1 MRSWRTLSAALSLL
15 AAAAWAGAAR
25 ADLPEYLKKPEPA
38 YSWKLK
44 EKIDHPQGTVYD
56 LRLVSQTWED
66 ITWEHQLQV
75 YQPKGVEPARTML
88 LWNTGGSAKADGIAM
103 AMEMA
108 KKVKAPVAFLYHIPN
123 QPLFDGK
130 TEDAL
135 IAETFMRYVKTK
147 DENWPLLFPMVKSV
161 VKAMDALQEFSK
173 QEWKEPVESFIITGG
188 SKRGWTSWLTGAS
201 DRRVKAIAPMVID
214 TLNMPEQLP
223 HQLESFGGKYSEQI
237 ADYTTRGLTEM
248 GKTPE
253 GKRLFEMV
261 DPYSYRDKLGLP
273 KMLILGN
280 NDPYWSTD
288 ALNLYWDGLKGDKWV
303 VYVPNAGHN
312 LQQKTAGGADLT
324 RARNGLAVFARH
336 QITGQALP
344 QLAWKHDDDDGK
356 LRLTVEAKPAP
367 AAARLWVAEAPTH
380 DFRKAEWK
388 EQAAT
393 FKDGSVVGE
402 VGPPA
407 KGCLAFYGELEYEA
421 DGLRYYL
428 STQLRIAG
436 KPVSQEK

>member
-1 MRSWRTLSAALSLL
+1 MGRVMTMRSWRTLSAALALL

-88 LWNTGGSAKADGIAM
+88 LWNTGGAAKADGIAM
-103 AMEMA
+103 GMEIA
-108 KKVKAPVAFLYHIPN
+108 RKVKAPVAFLYHIPN
-123 QPLFDGK
+123 QPLLDGK

-135 IAETFMRYVKTK
+135 IAETFVRYVKTK

-214 TLNMPEQLP
+214 TLNMPEQ
-223 HQLESFGGKYSEQI
+223 
-237 ADYTTRGLTEM
+237 M
-248 GKTPE
+248 
-253 GKRLFEMV
+253 
-261 DPYSYRDKLGLP
+261 
-273 KMLILGN
+273 
-280 NDPYWSTD
+280 
-288 ALNLYWDGLKGDKWV
+288 
-303 VYVPNAGHN
+303 
-312 LQQKTAGGADLT
+312 
-324 RARNGLAVFARH
+324 
-336 QITGQALP
+336 
-344 QLAWKHDDDDGK
+344 
-356 LRLTVEAKPAP
+356 
-367 AAARLWVAEAPTH
+367 
-380 DFRKAEWK
+380 
-388 EQAAT
+388 
-393 FKDGSVVGE
+393 
-402 VGPPA
+402 
-407 KGCLAFYGELEYEA
+407 
-421 DGLRYYL
+421 
-428 STQLRIAG
+428 
-436 KPVSQEK
+436 